1 MLQCVSVHCMGGLR
15 PPLMLQCAPVCISS
29 LYGGATSSSYAPVC
43 SSVYQFAVWGGY
55 VLLTQQCVAPLL
67 VGQEA
72 AVHHTHQQGVR
83 DLGGLD
89 PHQEE
94 PRGHVQGVRGQGG
107 QTDASTRLA
116 ET

>member
-1 MLQCVSVHCMGGLR
+1 MY
-15 PPLMLQCAPVCISS
+15 ISS
-29 LYGGATSSSYAPVC
+29 LYGYVLLLC
-43 SSVYQFAVWGGY
+43 SSVYQFTVWGGYVLLLSSSVYQIAVWGGY